1 MNEHDDETRQIP
13 PASKPGSNSQPDDL
27 TMLTPPVSGSGQVNS
42 DAQTVAFM
50 PASGSGVSRPI
61 SSSAGASR
69 AAAAPAPGVRRIGD
83 YDLESEIAR
92 GGMGIVY
99 KARQLSLNRPV
110 AFKMILSGQFASA
123 ADVERFHVEAEAAA
137 GLDHPNIV
145 PIYEVGAFDGNHF
158 FTMKLI
164 DGRSMA
170 HEMPRLV
177 KAPRDG
183 VRLLVKVCRAIH
195 YAHQHSILHRDL
207 KPANILLDGQGEPH
221 VTDFGLAKRTGGD
234 SQLTQTGTIVGTP
247 SYMAPEQA
255 APSKVPL
262 TTSADVY
269 SLGAMLYE
277 ILTGRPPFKG
287 DSPLDT
293 LMLVINKEAER
304 PRSINAAADRDLE
317 TIALKCLEKD
327 PARRYGSAEAL
338 AEDLDRW
345 LEGEPILARPI
356 GSAERVVKW
365 AKRRP
370 AIAALAVGIATVT
383 VLGIAGVIWQWR
395 EAVFQRGQTASAM
408 VQVAQE
414 AKAAEAARDQEA
426 AQRAA
431 AESARQQETIART
444 AADQQKAIAVDALTA
459 AERSAYFNN
468 VSLADH
474 EWAANNIGHAD
485 QLLAASPAALR
496 NWEWHYLDRLSH
508 VEISS
513 VAAGTRPI
521 VAFAIT
527 GDGQRATSIDAD
539 LRAWSIDL
547 RDGRVLRTTKL
558 DGAPGLEVNSTSLSP
573 DGSRFAATTV
583 LITRGL
589 IQQSTFVW
597 DVATGRVVLARG
609 GQSLTEDNAVA
620 LFPAGDRLVTA
631 ALGTGAAATPIQP
644 GDLVARASAVSS
656 SLRVWDVRTGDELP
670 SLGVVSGVVSTLR
683 LSRDGSRLAVSA
695 KQVASPI
702 DVVVLD
708 VGTGKPIGT
717 LGHSGDTKAV
727 FAPDGQTIAAGTT
740 GGVRVWAA
748 SGGTEHWTFA
758 GEAGITSFSPDG
770 TDVVAAMAD
779 RSIVVLDAGT
789 GRLKA
794 RLLGSA
800 ASVTGV
806 SVTASGKAIVSADA
820 EHLRTFMVPP
830 EAAALLAQGP
840 VDTLTAAAV
849 TPDGHRLVGLARG
862 TLRGW
867 DLASGKYLYGPASA
881 PAPGDQTITAASQAI
896 ANAIAANSGQPV
908 AAGNRMVF
916 SADGRRTALVKTTF
930 VTVGGVRQSRNGV
943 RVYDTQTG
951 QEVLAFNPAS
961 DPPGA
966 RASTAPA
973 AADVITVVSMGLGLD
988 RSGQHVALATMKASV
1003 GMSRGGTSAASSP
1016 VAGGPGLT
1024 IRGSDIDVWSAPTER
1039 PTTSIAMS
1047 NALTATLELSPDG
1060 RTAVSLSADFS
1071 NQQAGAVYRIHDLR
1085 TSRIIAS
1092 FKGERESA
1100 PISYSR
1106 DGRLV
1111 AAETVRHTVTVVDLD
1126 HPDRPLV
1133 LPEHRSTVTRIAFS
1147 PDNTRIA
1154 TLSGQGITLFDAR
1167 SGTQLLALRESL
1179 GPYSA
1184 REVIVPGK
1192 VVSGA
1197 TSLVYSDDGRQIV
1210 MTSVANDPRGIK
1222 VTIKAWD
1229 GSAKN

>member
-13 PASKPGSNSQPDDL
+13 PAPTPSDDP
-27 TMLTPPVSGSGQVNS
+27 TMLTPHESGRGQVTS

-69 AAAAPAPGVRRIGD
+69 AAASPAPGVRRIGD

-158 FTMKLI
+158 FSMKLI

-304 PRSINAAADRDLE
+304 PRSINASADRDLE

-370 AIAALAVGIATVT
+370 AIAALAVGIAAVT

-395 EAVFQRGQTASAM
+395 EAVFQRGQTASALIR
-408 VQVAQE
+408 VAQE
-414 AKAAEAARDQEA
+414 AKAAEAARDQES

-431 AESARQQETIART
+431 AESARQQETVART
-444 AADQQKAIAVDALTA
+444 AADEQKAIAVDALTA

-485 QLLAASPAALR
+485 QLLAATPAALR
-496 NWEWHYLDRLSH
+496 NWEWHYLNRLSH
-508 VEISS
+508 VEIANTA
-513 VAAGTRPI
+513 VGTRPV
-521 VAFAIT
+521 VAFAVT
-527 GDGQRATSIDAD
+527 GDGQRATAIDVD
-539 LRAWSIDL
+539 LQVWSIGL
-547 RDGRVLRTTKL
+547 RDGRVNRSLKL
-558 DGAPGLEVNSTSLSP
+558 DGAPGLELSSTSLSP
-573 DGSRFAATTV
+573 DGSRFAATAV
-583 LITRGL
+583 LINRGL
-589 IQQSTFVW
+589 IQQFTFVW
-597 DVATGRVVLARG
+597 DVATGRVVMTRG
-609 GQSLTEDNAVA
+609 GQSLASDNAVA
-620 LFPAGDRLVTA
+620 LFPAGDRIVTA
-631 ALGTGAAATPIQP
+631 ALDTGAAPASNQP
-644 GDLVARASAVSS
+644 GDLIARVAAVSS
-656 SLRVWDVRTGDELP
+656 RLHVWDVRTGDERP
-670 SLGVVSGVVSTLR
+670 SLGVVPGVVSTLSI
-683 LSRDGSRLAVSA
+683 SRDGSRLAVGA

-702 DVVVLD
+702 DAVVLD
-708 VGTGKPIGT
+708 AATGASVGM
-717 LGHSGDTKAV
+717 LSHSGDTKPV
-727 FAPDGQTIAAGTT
+727 FAPDGRTIAAGTT
-740 GGVRVWAA
+740 TGVRVWAV
-748 SGGTEHWTFA
+748 SGGTERWTFA
-758 GEAGITSFSPDG
+758 GEAGVTAFSPDG
-770 TDVVAAMAD
+770 SDVVAAMAD

-800 ASVTGV
+800 ASVAGL
-806 SVTASGKAIVSADA
+806 SVTASGHAIVSADA

-830 EAAALLAQGP
+830 DAAALLAEGP
-840 VDTLTAAAV
+840 ADTLMAAGV
-849 TPDGHRLVGLARG
+849 TPDGRRLVGLARG

-867 DLASGKYLYGPASA
+867 DLASGKYLYGPATA

-896 ANAIAANSGQPV
+896 ANAIAANNGQPV

-916 SADGRRTALVKTTF
+916 SADGRRTALVRTSLA
-930 VTVGGVRQSRNGV
+930 TVGGVRQMRNGV
-943 RVYDTQTG
+943 RVYDTSTG
-951 QEVLAFNPAS
+951 QEVQAFSPAS
-961 DPPGA
+961 DPPNA
-966 RASTAPA
+966 TVSATSAPA
-973 AADVITVVSMGLGLD
+973 GVSTVVSMGLGLD
-988 RSGQHVALATMKASV
+988 RTGQRVALATMKATV
-1003 GMSRGGTSAASSP
+1003 NM
-1016 VAGGPGLT
+1016 AGGAPPAGSGAT
-1024 IRGSDIDVWSAPTER
+1024 AGGASMAFRGSDIDVWSAPGER
-1039 PTTSIAMS
+1039 PAASM
-1047 NALTATLELSPDG
+1047 ALPDALAAAVELSPDG
-1060 RTAVSLSADFS
+1060 RTVVTLSADLA
-1071 NQQAGAVYRIHDLR
+1071 NAQQSGALYRVHDVR
-1085 TSRIIAS
+1085 TGRVLATVR
-1092 FKGERESA
+1092 GDRQTA
-1100 PISYSR
+1100 PITFSR
-1106 DGRLV
+1106 DGRFV
-1111 AAETVRHTVTVVDLD
+1111 AAETVRHTVTVFNLD
-1126 HPDRPLV
+1126 DPRHRIV
-1133 LPEHRSTVTRIAFS
+1133 LPEHRSPVTRIAFS

-1167 SGTQLLALRESL
+1167 SGTQLLALRESI
-1179 GPYSA
+1179 GPYAA
-1184 REVIVPGK
+1184 REIIVPGK
-1192 VVSGA
+1192 VLGGS
-1197 TSLVYSDDGRQIV
+1197 TSLVFSDDGRQIV
-1210 MTSVANDPRGIK
+1210 ETSVASDPRGIK
-1222 VTIKAWD
+1222 VTIKTWD
-1229 GSAKN
+1229 GSAK